1 MNYPFLIKMAEKYNK
16 TQNQILINWLVKEKR
31 LNPLIKT
38 NTIKNIDSNLDAL
51 NFTLDK
57 TDIEILNQ
65 FQDRRFNDIKIDW
78 KNNGGI
84 TIDKLASQFKIM

>member
-1 MNYPFLIKMAEKYNK
+1 MDI
-16 TQNQILINWLVKEKR
+16 
-31 LNPLIKT
+31 LIKT

-65 FQDRRFNDIKIDW
+65 FQDKRFNDIKIDW